1 MNWKELIITKIKQQI
16 LNTSVKKIITSIL
29 NYFFLCRLDYII
41 LELLHFSYKQFT
53 RKYQED
59 V

>member
-1 MNWKELIITKIKQQI
+1 MFPSDINFIEVFKYCKILK
-16 LNTSVKKIITSIL
+16 
-29 NYFFLCRLDYII
+29 YII